1 MHAHTHSRTLKFL
14 FFSSCLFFFYLV
26 LLSLFTYQFCQ
37 MCSNKIKIYYC
48 FACHMTHSFIA
59 TRLASSVAYQKQKL
73 TVKDLFRPFHQ
84 LWLLLVVTI
93 ISKSRQRCEFQD
105 RADAKPTSPLCT
117 ALNEPPYEGNP
128 TITRYSPFSLI
139 LAYCPCILAIDTRII
154 ISFNLF

>member
-1 MHAHTHSRTLKFL
+1 
-14 FFSSCLFFFYLV
+14 
-26 LLSLFTYQFCQ
+26 
-37 MCSNKIKIYYC
+37 
-48 FACHMTHSFIA
+48 MTHSFIA

-105 RADAKPTSPLCT
+105 CADAKPTSPLCT

-139 LAYCPCILAIDTRII
+139 LAYCPCILAIDTKII

>member
-1 MHAHTHSRTLKFL
+1 
-14 FFSSCLFFFYLV
+14 
-26 LLSLFTYQFCQ
+26 
-37 MCSNKIKIYYC
+37 MCSNKIEIYYC

-105 RADAKPTSPLCT
+105 CADAKPTSPLCT

-139 LAYCPCILAIDTRII
+139 LAYCPCILAIDTKII
-154 ISFNLF
+154 ISFNLFWTAYPLPSLHFILHVTCFFYFYVLFMFIN

>member
-14 FFSSCLFFFYLV
+14 FFSSCIIFFYLV

-37 MCSNKIKIYYC
+37 MCSSKIEIYYC

-73 TVKDLFRPFHQ
+73 TVKDLFRPFHR

-93 ISKSRQRCEFQD
+93 ISKSRQRCKFQD

-117 ALNEPPYEGNP
+117 ALNEPPHEGNP
-128 TITRYSPFSLI
+128 IITRYSPFSLI

-154 ISFNLF
+154 TSFNLF